1 MNANIIVLGLLVISI
16 SLYFYLNKNNE
27 TNAIQQK
34 QFEEAYE
41 AAIDAEIAKK
51 EVDRLNNEIIAKQE
65 EVYEAAAKGNT
76 AAELEARKRIKE
88 AKVEVEIAKEIQ
100 ELAEEDAEA
109 ASRNSSI

>member
-1 MNANIIVLGLLVISI
+1 
-16 SLYFYLNKNNE
+16 
-27 TNAIQQK
+27 
-34 QFEEAYE
+34 
-41 AAIDAEIAKK
+41 
-51 EVDRLNNEIIAKQE
+51 IAKQE